1 MGARPSRSAA
11 FAALALALAARPA
24 AAANPSTYKVGT
36 LPVAPGIANVE
47 VQVAPD
53 WSAQLGLSALASGTY
68 VDENPFSYLSGL
80 GPSAWIHFDGVQDL
94 RLSAA
99 FMEVYYGEVKPLG
112 IPESWEERGI
122 LRARYQQ
129 PRGAAALYELVQLDL
144 RSFTDPTGVHRFV
157 YRPRIRIGQGFNL
170 DAVRIHSLVLFEEV
184 AFRFSGDGY
193 AAKPFESFRA
203 LAGYMWT
210 TRRGTFVSLGIVG
223 QITLNP
229 AATRYDLMWG
239 PVLGIEW
246 RFRTTPAETPPE
258 PADVEI

>member
-1 MGARPSRSAA
+1 MRIRRWCPAA
-11 FAALALALAARPA
+11 LALALALAARPA
-24 AAANPSTYKVGT
+24 AATNPATYKVGN

-53 WSAQLGLSALASGTY
+53 WAAQVGLIALGSGTY
-68 VDENPFSYLSGL
+68 TNDNPFAYLSGV
-80 GPSAWIHFDGVQDL
+80 GPSAWIHFDGVENL

-112 IPESWEERGI
+112 LPESWEERGI
-122 LRARYQQ
+122 LRARFQQ
-129 PRGAAALYELVQLDL
+129 PRGAAALYDMVQLDL
-144 RSFTDPTGVHRFV
+144 RNFTDPTGVHRFV
-157 YRPRIRIGQGFNL
+157 YRPRLRIGQGFNL

-184 AFRFSGDGY
+184 AFRFSSDGY
-193 AAKPFESFRA
+193 AAKAFESFRA

-223 QITLNP
+223 QISLNP
-229 AATRYDLMWG
+229 AATRYDVMWG

-246 RFRTTPAETPPE
+246 RFRSTPPSAPPE